1 MKRSRLTSIAA
12 AALVIG
18 TTLAPSA
25 FAAQTSSYT
34 DVTATTP
41 GYSAILDL
49 SNKGIM
55 HGYSDGTFRPT
66 DSISRGQFLAYYML
80 AVEGV
85 TGVKPGANAQYY
97 KDIAPGNWDFNY
109 VGAAYENNWIN
120 PYWVGI
126 FTGGNFN
133 ENYQASYGDIAS
145 FFVKSMEV
153 AGKVTLPAGVTP
165 LSYAYSIGLFQGTPY
180 TPTTTQKWVTRGD
193 AAIILENILSYTNGT
208 LLPQGATV
216 TVSGGTAM
224 SPNSNE
230 TLSVNVMAGSSTVT
244 LPSSAMVT
252 YAFASGSATTGFFGQ
267 QMGATT
273 SFIPTAPGTYTIV
286 ATVDGVQSAP
296 FTVNVFGQAAGVKL
310 SASSTSVVANGVSLN
325 KVTATIV
332 DGNGVPVTNFSG
344 QASLSVTGTAVTTA
358 LTTATSQAADLS
370 GTTLSFTSGVATFY
384 VQSEN
389 IPGYTSTVSLS
400 GLTAANGS
408 SESSTISYSP
418 LTLTAVPQTPTS
430 IVVSAATSTLPVNNN
445 TGTDAVTVTVEDQTG
460 NPMIGGTYNLNASV
474 SGGGVFSNG
483 LTTETVTSYYGGTAT
498 FVVDGVQGKTGTY
511 VVAVSGTGLKTGTT
525 NITAAIA
532 GNPTKLSLSAS
543 SGTFVQGGAANQIDY
558 TISQLDANGITAIN
572 PQTTVIPN
580 VVVKNSAGTV
590 VTNVYVQPTNA
601 AGAVVGTAVSANTSG
616 VYVLPVNTTSF
627 AVWDSST
634 SADAGTY
641 TVTVS
646 DGETTNAL
654 GASNPVTV
662 TELANASS
670 PLSERL
676 SVTPATNV
684 LRPNALSTN
693 LTIAVTD
700 QYGNPVASGV
710 TLTVYAQGKLGSA
723 SLDGQPYAPTSMS
736 ATVTTNASGQIV
748 IPFAAQDYNGATWT
762 ITAEGTGFANAS
774 TSVSVQDYPAA
785 SYQFLLKDVSPS
797 STTTYSNNTVYA
809 NAGDT
814 LEFATLASGNP
825 VTPLADTGFDI
836 NNNPVLVNGTDN
848 VTVTINHA
856 SGLLLGAT
864 VPSGVSVSN
873 NSTTD
878 VTTITGTLAAVSG
891 YLNSMT
897 AQMAGLTTVSIVDN
911 STGAR
916 GAASINIEPSN
927 VAKQVVLSGVSSA
940 TALTIGDSYPVT
952 YTLTD
957 VGGNPVVA
965 PSAGYVVNVVAP
977 AGLEFIVNGVASQ
990 SASITIAGG
999 TSSATATLVDVANSA
1014 TITGNVTGSVYQN
1027 TTITVPT
1034 VTLTY

>member
-1 MKRSRLTSIAA
+1 M
-12 AALVIG
+12 IG

-41 GYSAILDL
+41 GYSAIMDL
-49 SNKGIM
+49 SSKGIM

-109 VGAAYENNWIN
+109 IGAAYENNWIN

-153 AGKVTLPAGVTP
+153 AGKVTLPKGVTP
-165 LSYAYSIGLFQGTPY
+165 LNYAYSIGLFQGTPY

-193 AAIILENILSYTNGT
+193 AAIILENILSFDNGT

-216 TVSGGTAM
+216 TVSGGTTMA
-224 SPNSNE
+224 PNSSE
-230 TLSVNVMAGSSTVT
+230 SLSVNVTVGSSTVT
-244 LPSSAMVT
+244 LPSSAAVT
-252 YAFASGSATTGFFGQ
+252 YAFASGSATTGFINQPANGSVSGTFV
-267 QMGATT
+267 
-273 SFIPTAPGTYTIV
+273 PTAPGTYTVV

-310 SASSTSVVANGVSLN
+310 SAASSSVVANGVSLN

-344 QASLSVTGTAVTTA
+344 QATLSVTGTAVTTT
-358 LTTATSQAADLS
+358 LTTPTSQAADLS
-370 GTTLSFTSGVATFY
+370 GTTLTFTSGVATFY

-408 SESSTISYSP
+408 SESGTISYAP
-418 LTLTAVPQTPTS
+418 LTLTAVQQTPTS
-430 IVVSAATSTLPVNNN
+430 IVVSAATSTLPVNDN
-445 TGTDAVTVTVEDQTG
+445 TGTDLVTVTVEDQTG
-460 NPMIGGTYNLNASV
+460 NPMIGGTYSLNASI

-511 VVAVSGTGLKTGTT
+511 VVAVSGTGLKTGTA

-532 GNPTKLSLSAS
+532 GNPTKLSLTAS
-543 SGTFVQGGAANQIDY
+543 SGTFVQGVTASPVEF
-558 TISQLDANGITAIN
+558 TISQQDANGITSITPAS
-572 PQTTVIPN
+572 TVVPN
-580 VVVKNSAGTV
+580 VVVKNSAGSV
-590 VTNVYVQPTNA
+590 VTNVYVQPVTT
-601 AGAVVGTAVSANTSG
+601 AGVAVGSPVTANTSG
-616 VYVLPVNTTSF
+616 VYVLPTGTANFTVYDTSTT
-627 AVWDSST
+627 
-634 SADAGTY
+634 ADAGTY

-654 GASNPVTV
+654 AASNPVSL
-662 TELANASS
+662 TELANTTTAEKLT
-670 PLSERL
+670 LSA
-676 SVTPATNV
+676 ATNV

-693 LTIAVTD
+693 LTVAVTD

-710 TLTVYAQGKLGSA
+710 TLTVYANGGPGSA
-723 SLDGQPYAPTSMS
+723 ALDGQPYMPTSMS
-736 ATVTTNASGQIV
+736 ATVTTNASGQIT
-748 IPFAAQDYNGATWT
+748 IPFAAQDYNNATWT
-762 ITAEGTGFANAS
+762 ITASGTGFATTS
-774 TSVSVQDYPAA
+774 TTLSVQDYPAA
-785 SYQFLLKDVSPS
+785 SYQFLLKDVTPS
-797 STTTYSNNTVYA
+797 VTYTNNTVYA
-809 NAGDT
+809 TAGNT
-814 LEFATLASGNP
+814 IEFASLAGSN
-825 VTPLADTGFDI
+825 TALLNTGFDV
-836 NNNPVLVNGTDN
+836 NNNPVNTNASDN

-856 SGLLLGAT
+856 SGLMLTAT

-873 NSTTD
+873 NATTD
-878 VTTITGTLAAVSG
+878 VTTITGTLSEVSA

-927 VAKQVVLSGVSSA
+927 VASQVVLSGVSSA

-965 PSAGYVVNVVAP
+965 PSGGYVVNVVAP

-990 SASITIAGG
+990 TASVTIAGG
-999 TSSATATLVDVANSA
+999 TTSATATLVDVANSA
-1014 TITGNVTGSVYQN
+1014 TTTGNVTGSVYGN
-1027 TTITVPT
+1027 TSITVPS